1 MRRTSRS
8 FLQVGAILGI
18 VFGSFFLIAGF
29 LMVLA
34 STAKVGDSVLEMF
47 ESIVEVYFK
56 NDWSL
61 FLRIAPIYAVIF
73 LVAAVCSIVS
83 SIFAFISRN
92 KPTKSNLIVV
102 IVLSALGG
110 SAFATLGAIF
120 GLIANAQQNRAQLE
134 QKQEQPVEAP
144 REE

>member
-18 VFGSFFLIAGF
+18 VFGSFFLIACF

-56 NDWSL
+56 NDWLL

-83 SIFAFISRN
+83 SIFAFISR
-92 KPTKSNLIVV
+92 KI
-102 IVLSALGG
+102 
-110 SAFATLGAIF
+110 
-120 GLIANAQQNRAQLE
+120 
-134 QKQEQPVEAP
+134 
-144 REE
+144 